1 MSAARKTTPP
11 AAVPAPTLLAPSQK
25 SFTDARPTSHAPNK
39 QLEEFDLD
47 LAIIGGGSAGYNA
60 ARTASALGLKTAV
73 IDGARELGG
82 LCILR
87 GCMPSKT
94 LLHVADTLHAAQ
106 HADVLGLR
114 IPRATPDMPAIQA
127 RKRRIIA
134 DFASY
139 RQNQLRH
146 GDFALIPHYAHFV
159 DPHTLALSNGQTL
172 RARYI
177 LIATGSRVSTPASIS
192 GLANAQCW
200 TSDDILDLDFIPKS
214 LVVLGGGIVACEL
227 AQLLARLGTRVTL
240 IQRSPQLLR
249 DHSAQAAAVIRQS
262 LEADGVKVFTDT
274 RLLRV
279 SREAARG
286 KKQASYTVEFEHY
299 QQNGAEGRVGPVC
312 DRDHAPRLA
321 VAANHC
327 LNALGRTPHT
337 APLALDA
344 AGVKTAPTGHIV
356 ANRWQQTGASHIYA
370 AGDCAGPHEIVHIA
384 IQQAELAV
392 RHIVA
397 TVKAQNSKERTS
409 RHRRLAKEYGL
420 RPLLSVVFTDPQLAQ
435 IGLSEREIQKTNTPY
450 LAASYPYDDHGKAI
464 LLEATRGYAKVFA
477 APATGRLLGAEI
489 VGRDAGE
496 LIHCFATPLAMRA
509 TVFDMLRAPWYHP
522 TLAEIL
528 TYPLEEIADQI
539 TAAKNKD

>member
-1 MSAARKTTPP
+1 VKQKTTSKPKP
-11 AAVPAPTLLAPSQK
+11 HTAASP
-25 SFTDARPTSHAPNK
+25 
-39 QLEEFDLD
+39 FDYD

-60 ARTASALGLKTAV
+60 ARTAATLGLKTAV

-106 HADVLGLR
+106 HADTLGLR

-139 RQNQLRH
+139 RQNQLRS
-146 GDFALIPHYAHFV
+146 GDFTLIPHHAHFL
-159 DPHTLALSNGQTL
+159 DPHTLALSNGKGGNL
-172 RARYI
+172 RARHI
-177 LIATGSRVSTPASIS
+177 LIATGSRVSTPTSIP

-200 TSDDILDLDFIPKS
+200 TSDDVLDLDFIPKS

-262 LEADGVKVFTDT
+262 LEADGVKIFTDT
-274 RLLRV
+274 RILRV
-279 SREAARG
+279 SRKTARG
-286 KKQASYTVEFEHY
+286 KKRATYTVEFEHFGQIRT
-299 QQNGAEGRVGPVC
+299 QQA
-312 DRDHAPRLA
+312 DY
-321 VAANHC
+321 C

-337 APLALDA
+337 APLALDSA
-344 AGVKTAPTGHIV
+344 HIKTAPTGHILT
-356 ANRWQQTGASHIYA
+356 NRWQQTTAPHIYA
-370 AGDCAGPHEIVHIA
+370 AGDCAGPHEIVHLA

-392 RHIVA
+392 RHIA
-397 TVKAQNSKERTS
+397 TTAEAKTSQEKTS
-409 RHRRLAKEYGL
+409 RLSLRLRRLAEEYGP

-435 IGLSEREIQKTNTPY
+435 IGLSERELQKTNSPY

-464 LLEATRGYAKVFA
+464 LLEATRGSAKVFA
-477 APATGRLLGAEI
+477 APETGRLLGAEI

-496 LIHCFATPLAMRA
+496 LIHCFSTPLTMRA

-528 TYPLEEIADQI
+528 TYPLEEIAEQI
-539 TAAKNKD
+539 SAAKIQA

>member
-1 MSAARKTTPP
+1 MPPKVKRSA
-11 AAVPAPTLLAPSQK
+11 LLARAPMTNTTGPSK
-25 SFTDARPTSHAPNK
+25 ENATDARPTSLAQNK
-39 QLEEFDLD
+39 KLEEFD

-60 ARTASALGLKTAV
+60 ARTATTLGLKTAV
-73 IDGARELGG
+73 IDGASELGG

-94 LLHVADTLHAAQ
+94 LLHVADTLHAAR
-106 HADVLGLR
+106 HADTLGLR
-114 IPRATPDMPAIQA
+114 ISRATADMPAIQA

-139 RQNQLRH
+139 RQNQLQN
-146 GDFALIPHYAHFV
+146 GDFTLIPYYARFI
-159 DPHTLALSNGQTL
+159 DPHTLALSNGETL
-172 RARYI
+172 RARHI
-177 LIATGSRVSTPASIS
+177 LIATGSRVAPPASIP
-192 GLANAQCW
+192 GLAKAQYW
-200 TSDDILDLDFIPKS
+200 TSDDILDLDFIPKN

-227 AQLLARLGTRVTL
+227 AQLLARFGTRVTL

-249 DHSAQAAAVIRQS
+249 DHSPEAAAVIRQS

-279 SREAARG
+279 SRKAVRS
-286 KKQASYTVEFEHY
+286 KKRATYTVEFEHY
-299 QQNGAEGRVGPVC
+299 QRNGAEGRVGPVC
-312 DRDHAPRLA
+312 DHDHTPRLA
-321 VAANHC
+321 VVTDHC

-356 ANRWQQTGASHIYA
+356 TNRWQRTTAPHIYA
-370 AGDCAGPHEIVHIA
+370 AGDCTGPHEIVHLA

-392 RHIVA
+392 RHIA
-397 TVKAQNSKERTS
+397 GI
-409 RHRRLAKEYGL
+409 AKIKPVDYNL
-420 RPLLSVVFTDPQLAQ
+420 LLSVVFTDPQLAQ
-435 IGLSEREIQKTNTPY
+435 IGLSERDLKTAHTPY
-450 LAASYPYDDHGKAI
+450 LAAAYPYDDHGKAI

-477 APATGRLLGAEI
+477 APDTGRLLGAEI

-496 LIHCFATPLAMRA
+496 LIHCFTTPLAMRA

-528 TYPLEEIADQI
+528 TYPLEEIAEQI
-539 TAAKNKD
+539 AAAKTKA

>member
-1 MSAARKTTPP
+1 MTTRAAVKQKTTSKTRTSLP
-11 AAVPAPTLLAPSQK
+11 ASKGKGTGAPTDQ
-25 SFTDARPTSHAPNK
+25 FDA
-39 QLEEFDLD
+39 D

-60 ARTASALGLKTAV
+60 ARTATSLGLKTAV

-94 LLHVADTLHAAQ
+94 LLHVADTLHAAR
-106 HADVLGLR
+106 HAGSLGLR

-127 RKRRIIA
+127 RKQRIIA

-139 RQNQLRH
+139 RQNQLQS
-146 GDFALIPHYAHFV
+146 GDFTLIPHHAHFL
-159 DPHTLALSNGQTL
+159 DPHTLALSNGETL
-172 RARYI
+172 RARHI
-177 LIATGSRVSTPASIS
+177 LIATGSRISTPASIP
-192 GLANAQCW
+192 GLADAQCW

-249 DHSAQAAAVIRQS
+249 DHSPEAAAVVRQS
-262 LEADGVKVFTDT
+262 LEADGVKIFTDT

-279 SREAARG
+279 SRKTARG
-286 KKQASYTVEFEHY
+286 KTSFTIEFEHH
-299 QQNGAEGRVGPVC
+299 QRNDAQGHVGPVC

-321 VAANHC
+321 VVTDHC

-337 APLALDA
+337 APLALDTA
-344 AGVKTAPTGHIV
+344 SVKTGPTGHILT
-356 ANRWQQTGASHIYA
+356 NRWQQTTAPHIYAAGDCAGPHIYA
-370 AGDCAGPHEIVHIA
+370 AGDCAGPHEIVHLA

-392 RHIVA
+392 RHIAGVPKISPVDY
-397 TVKAQNSKERTS
+397 T
-409 RHRRLAKEYGL
+409 L
-420 RPLLSVVFTDPQLAQ
+420 LLSVVFTDPQLAQ
-435 IGLSEREIQKTNTPY
+435 IGLSERELQKTNTPY

-477 APATGRLLGAEI
+477 APSTGRLLGAEI

-496 LIHCFATPLAMRA
+496 LIHCFSTPLAMHA

-528 TYPLEEIADQI
+528 TYPLEEIAEQI
-539 TAAKNKD
+539 IAANSQA

>member
-1 MSAARKTTPP
+1 MPP
-11 AAVPAPTLLAPSQK
+11 KVKKVRDLTRAAVTNTTGPSEK
-25 SFTDARPTSHAPNK
+25 NATGPRPTSLAQNK
-39 QLEEFDLD
+39 KLEEFD

-60 ARTASALGLKTAV
+60 ARTATSLGLKTAV

-94 LLHVADTLHAAQ
+94 LLHVADTLHSAR
-106 HADVLGLR
+106 HASTLGLR

-127 RKRRIIA
+127 RKQRIIA

-139 RQNQLRH
+139 RQNQLQR
-146 GDFALIPHYAHFV
+146 GEFPLIPHYAHFL
-159 DPHTLALSNGQTL
+159 DPHTLVLNDGKETKL
-172 RARYI
+172 RARHI
-177 LIATGSRVSTPASIS
+177 LIATGSRVAIPNNIP
-192 GLANAQCW
+192 GLAEADCW

-249 DHSAQAAAVIRQS
+249 DHSAQAATVVRQS

-279 SREAARG
+279 SRKTARG
-286 KKQASYTVEFEHY
+286 KSTYTVEFEHCG
-299 QQNGAEGRVGPVC
+299 QAHTKRA
-312 DRDHAPRLA
+312 D
-321 VAANHC
+321 HC

-344 AGVKTAPTGHIV
+344 AHVKTAPSGHIL
-356 ANRWQQTGASHIYA
+356 ANRWQQTTAPHIYA
-370 AGDCAGPHEIVHIA
+370 AGDCTGPHEIVHFA
-384 IQQAELAV
+384 IQQAELTV
-392 RHIVA
+392 RHIAA
-397 TVKAQNSKERTS
+397 TVDAKTSQEMTS
-409 RHRRLAKEYGL
+409 RRRRLAKEYGP

-435 IGLSEREIQKTNTPY
+435 IGLSERDLKKANTPY

-464 LLEATRGYAKVFA
+464 LLEATRGYAKIFA
-477 APATGRLLGAEI
+477 APGTGRILGAEV

-496 LIHCFATPLAMRA
+496 LIHCFTTPLTMRA
-509 TVFDMLRAPWYHP
+509 TVFEMLRAPWYHP

-528 TYPLEEIADQI
+528 TYPLEEIADAI
-539 TAAKNKD
+539 TAAKSKI